1 MYEKKENVRPDILL
15 SCVFLALV
23 QAPVSL
29 LWPVLFCRYDCYMY
43 IACLSKVSVA
53 NFPYL

>member
-29 LWPVLFCRYDCYMY
+29 LWPVLFCRYGCYMY